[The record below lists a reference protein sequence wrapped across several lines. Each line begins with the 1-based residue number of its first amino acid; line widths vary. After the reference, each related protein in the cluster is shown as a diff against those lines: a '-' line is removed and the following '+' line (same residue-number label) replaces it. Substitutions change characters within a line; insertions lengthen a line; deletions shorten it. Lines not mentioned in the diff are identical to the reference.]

1 MAQRAQ
7 AWPRTADDLDDI
19 PPDGKRYEIIDGE
32 LYVSAAPSIQH
43 QLMLS
48 ALSATLRPYAASLG
62 LAMLTAPLDVRA
74 SSLTQVEPDLLALPR
89 ALAVGLLTRWAPIS
103 ALVLA
108 IEVLSPSTAR
118 VDRGRKRELYMA
130 EGVDQYWIVD
140 IEASTVEVWTT
151 VAAMAEVLRADQV
164 LSWQP
169 VASAEPLRI
178 ELRGLFDELQ

>member
-32 LYVSAAPSIQH
+32 LYVSAAPSIRH
-43 QLMLS
+43 QLMLC

-62 LAMLTAPLDVRA
+62 LAILTAPLDVRA

-89 ALAVGLLTRWAPIS
+89 ALAVGLLTRWAPMS

-108 IEVLSPSTAR
+108 IEVLSPSTAT

-140 IEASTVEVWTT
+140 LSAQTIEVWAAGADDP
-151 VAAMAEVLRADQV
+151 VALTAADVLR
-164 LSWQP
+164 WQP
-169 VASAEPLRI
+169 VASVAPLGI
-178 ELRGLFDELQ
+178 DLGALFGELV

>member
-1 MAQRAQ
+1 MAHRAQ

-62 LAMLTAPLDVRA
+62 LAILTAPLDVRA
-74 SSLTQVEPDLLALPR
+74 SSLTQIEPDLLALPR
-89 ALAVGLLTRWAPIS
+89 ALAVGLLTRWVPMS

-108 IEVLSPSTAR
+108 IEVLSPSTAQ

-130 EGVDQYWIVD
+130 ERVDEYWIVD
-140 IEASTVEVWTT
+140 IDDSTVEVWTRGSA
-151 VAAMAEVLRADQV
+151 VPVVLRADEV
-164 LSWQP
+164 LQWQP
-169 VASAEPLRI
+169 IAGAPPLLI
-178 ELRGLFDELQ
+178 ELRALFEELT

>member
-43 QLMLS
+43 QLMVS
-48 ALSATLRPYAASLG
+48 ALSATLRPHAASLG

-89 ALAVGLLTRWAPIS
+89 ALAIGLLTRWAPMS

-140 IEASTVEVWTT
+140 IEAQTVEVWVPSATAPVQFT
-151 VAAMAEVLRADQV
+151 AADVLH
-164 LSWQP
+164 WQP
-169 VASAEPLRI
+169 LPDTTPLVI
-178 ELRGLFDELQ
+178 ELDGLFREVI